1 MPQDIQQWIGPV
13 MAVAVALVVL
23 TLRMRKMQQVRP
35 LKVERLWMLPAF
47 YGAVVVAL
55 YATYPPQGMVWI
67 YALTALAVGLTLGW
81 IRGKLMAIHV
91 DPETHEISQ
100 QGSRLAMLFIVVLV
114 ILRFTAR
121 AYMGEE
127 SKVDPAVMLATT
139 DVLFAF
145 GFGFIGAQ
153 RLEMGMRARELL
165 AETRARRGA

>member
-1 MPQDIQQWIGPV
+1 MPEDLQQWIGPILAI
-13 MAVAVALVVL
+13 AVGLVVL

-47 YGAVVVAL
+47 YGVIAIAL
-55 YATYPPQGMVWI
+55 YVTHPPQGMVWI
-67 YALTALAVGLTLGW
+67 YALAALAVGLTLGW

-91 DPETHEISQ
+91 DPETHEVSQ
-100 QGSRLAMLFIVVLV
+100 QGSRLAMLFIVGLV

-121 AYMGEE
+121 AFMGNG
-127 SKVDPAVMLATT
+127 SDVDPTVMFATT
-139 DVLFAF
+139 DVLLAF

-165 AETRARRGA
+165 AEARARRGA